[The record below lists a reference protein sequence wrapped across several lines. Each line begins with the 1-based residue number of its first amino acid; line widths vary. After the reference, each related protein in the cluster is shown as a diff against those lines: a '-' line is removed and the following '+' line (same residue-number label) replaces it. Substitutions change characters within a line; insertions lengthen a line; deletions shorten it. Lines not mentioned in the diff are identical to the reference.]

1 MQTVTETALI
11 TENGISIY
19 ADDIE
24 RLCAEYIDSL
34 PTPENVLKTA
44 GFTALLV
51 YIYNNCLKRVIV
63 RKYGERGNS
72 YNFELLDSIFYK
84 IYIPLCGK
92 YGFTPTVKQ
101 FAVFTG
107 IDSSNLGDIK
117 SGVYRT
123 DGAKVSPEKTHFV
136 KKWYD
141 ASESALLN
149 RAVDSNSIGSIFAL
163 KALYQYSDAQ
173 TIRVESASQEQHDSA
188 EQIAQRHSAAEL
200 PEKPQLEAFEQ

>member
-24 RLCAEYIDSL
+24 RLCAEYVDSL
-34 PTPENVLKTA
+34 PIPENVYKTA

-51 YIYNNCLKRVIV
+51 YIYNNCLKQVIV
-63 RKYGERGNS
+63 RRDTG
-72 YNFELLDSIFYK
+72 YNYELLDNIFYK
-84 IYIPLCGK
+84 IYIPLCGI
-92 YGFTPTVKQ
+92 YGFTPTVTQ
-101 FAVFTG
+101 FAMFTG
-107 IDSSNLGDIK
+107 INSSNLTDIK
-117 SGVYRT
+117 NGVYRT
-123 DGAKVSPEKTHFV
+123 DGAKVSHSKTQIV
-136 KKWYD
+136 KKWY
-141 ASESALLN
+141 ATSESALLN

-200 PEKPQLEAFEQ
+200 PEKPQLEALEQ